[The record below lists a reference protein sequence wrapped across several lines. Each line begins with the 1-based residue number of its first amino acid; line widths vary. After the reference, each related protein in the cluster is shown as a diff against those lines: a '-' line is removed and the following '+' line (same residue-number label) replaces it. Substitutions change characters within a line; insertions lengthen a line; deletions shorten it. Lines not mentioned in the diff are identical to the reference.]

1 MSVLTKNQ
9 KKTFTK
15 DLPDN
20 QRITAEVRFDD
31 DCDNGHNTFSIT
43 GSIYEGKSR
52 EPIIC
57 GCIHDE
63 IREHFPEL
71 APFIKFHLCSTDGP
85 LHYLAN
91 TLYLAGD
98 TDHWGLKKGEIQHL
112 EGRRTGKPIWRLPVL
127 GSEIIHS
134 YDKPTAPIASQPID
148 WEPVTRIGEG
158 KEPDLEGAR
167 SVAIWEDATL
177 EQLQDREALAERLP
191 ALLDEF
197 RKAVESLGFTY

>member
-9 KKTFTK
+9 KKTFSK

-20 QRITAEVRFDD
+20 QKIIAEVRFDD
-31 DCDNGHNTFSIT
+31 DCGNGHNTFSIT

-52 EPIIC
+52 EPIMC

-112 EGRRTGKPIWRLPVL
+112 KGGKSQKPMWKLPYIK
-127 GSEIIHS
+127 SEWVHS
-134 YDKPTAPIASQPID
+134 DEKPPTPEPID

-158 KEPDLEGAR
+158 IEPDLEGAR

-177 EQLQDREALAERLP
+177 EQLQDGEALAERLP